1 MTMTQ
6 DIVGYSHDGGHTNR
20 VGEDRAVMV
29 RRALAKLG
37 PSGRASLALAWRFQ
51 MQRGAARSNVGNIFD
66 DGLGFVK
73 SAGKALGKAG
83 KAIARSPITKIATGA
98 LIIVAP
104 EIGLPLAAGLAVA
117 NKVLDAAETP
127 PTPGAPPAVQAVQAK
142 RQLAAKNV
150 VKATLREAHKGH
162 RGAQAAVRD
171 LKIAARERRAAPKH
185 LRAPH
190 LRGAPSFKG
199 VLVLRDGTLVKGI
212 YRKA

>member
-1 MTMTQ
+1 
-6 DIVGYSHDGGHTNR
+6 
-20 VGEDRAVMV
+20 MV

-37 PSGRASLALAWRFQ
+37 PSGRASLALAWRLKLQ
-51 MQRGAARSNVGNIFD
+51 SNARSNVGSSIFD
-66 DGLGFVK
+66 DGLGLVK

-83 KAIARSPITKIATGA
+83 KAIAKSPITKIATGA

-117 NKVLDAAETP
+117 NKVIDAAETP
-127 PTPGAPPAVQAVQAK
+127 PNPAAPPAVRAVQAK
-142 RQLAAKNV
+142 RQLVAKNV
-150 VKATLREAHKGH
+150 VKATLREAHTGH

-171 LKIAARERRAAPKH
+171 LKIAMRERRAAPKH

-212 YRKA
+212 YKKA